1 MNTPV
6 YDFLCRYREKDPV
19 RLHMPGHKGVPRL
32 GCEPLDLTEIP
43 GADSLFEAE
52 GILLE
57 SEENATRLFGA
68 GKTLYSTEGSSLAV
82 RAMVF
87 LAATRRPAGR
97 RGRILAA
104 RNVHRSFLCAVA
116 LCDLDVSW
124 LTPASTSLCACP
136 LTPAVVENALSAM
149 DEPPVALYLTSP
161 DYLGNLQ
168 PVREI
173 AVVCHR
179 HGVPLLVDNAH
190 GAYLRFL
197 PRDLH
202 PLTAGADLCCDSAH
216 KTLPVLTG
224 GAYLHIGQNAPAG
237 FADRAREALSLF
249 ASSSPSYL
257 ILASLDLCNRTLA
270 EDFRD
275 RLAAAVRAAEHTRQ
289 TLRENGWMTVGDEPM
304 KLTLAAPPGLTGQA
318 LSARLAESG
327 IVAEHADRDFLV
339 LMPSADTPA
348 ADLQKLCAVLGKN
361 TAPYTP
367 AAPGSAAPAGAP
379 VFAPSDCAGASVF
392 APSDCA
398 GAPVSDLSDSAASI
412 SADPSGA
419 PVSAPYTPAG
429 ATVASGGTPFA
440 LPAPEIVVTVREAL
454 FAPREVLPI
463 EDAVGR
469 ICADPALSC
478 PPAIPVVLPG
488 ERIRAAHLPLLRH
501 YQKTR
506 IAVML

>member
-339 LMPSADTPA
+339 LMPAADTPA

-379 VFAPSDCAGASVF
+379 VFAPSDCAGA
-392 APSDCA
+392 
-398 GAPVSDLSDSAASI
+398 PVSDLSDSAASI
-412 SADPSGA
+412 SAAPSGT

-469 ICADPALSC
+469 ICVDPALSC